1 MQYTSASSHLI
12 GTLPIILY
20 KAFVITTD
28 SGNETADVYQ
38 SYPTWGDPVNEYA
51 YYAISI
57 GSNTAGSF
65 STLLI
70 SPPNK
75 DTIIT
80 VTPTA
85 NITIPNDLTPTGIDI
100 MIKSRIL

>member
-12 GTLPIILY
+12 GTLLIILY
-20 KAFVITTD
+20 KAFVITTG
-28 SGNETADVYQ
+28 SGNDTADVYQ
-38 SYPTWGDPVNEYA
+38 SYPTWGDPVNEYC

-57 GSNTAGSF
+57 GSNTDGSF

-70 SPPNK
+70 IPPNN

-80 VTPTA
+80 ITPTV
-85 NITIPNDLTPTGIDI
+85 NITIPHDLIPTGIDI
-100 MIKSRIL
+100 MIKSGIP